1 MVGCCVLVV
10 TTPDVVDGALV
21 LLVVTIGVVNDGEP
35 VVGGVPMLGLVEDI
49 LPTVF
54 PVLGTAICFNGP
66 EIIGLPTA
74 VLVVDC
80 CGTLAVTDGGVPL
93 GALGG
98 VPVVAVAG
106 VPVVMD
112 DGVPMRVDGGVPV
125 GIFFGETMGVD
136 GGVPVGVD
144 GGVLVGVD
152 GCVPVKVGGGVAVEV
167 DGGVPVGMVG
177 GVPVGVDGGVP
188 VGVVIGVPVGI
199 VGVPV
204 EPVFVFFFEDGIE
217 EIVPP
222 NVLEPVLSIPA
233 LIGFLSS

>member
-10 TTPDVVDGALV
+10 TAPDVVDGALV

-35 VVGGVPMLGLVEDI
+35 VVGAVPMLGLVEDI

-74 VLVVDC
+74 VLVVNC

-125 GIFFGETMGVD
+125 GIVVGETMGVDGGAPMGVDDGVPLEVD

-144 GGVLVGVD
+144 G
-152 GCVPVKVGGGVAVEV
+152 A
-167 DGGVPVGMVG
+167 
-177 GVPVGVDGGVP
+177 VP
-188 VGVVIGVPVGI
+188 VGVVSGVPVGI

-204 EPVFVFFFEDGIE
+204 EPVFGFFFEDGIE
-217 EIVPP
+217 KIVAP

>member
-10 TTPDVVDGALV
+10 TAPDVVDGALV
-21 LLVVTIGVVNDGEP
+21 LLMVIIGVVNDGEP
-35 VVGGVPMLGLVEDI
+35 VVGAVPMLGLVEDI

-66 EIIGLPTA
+66 EIIGMPTA

-98 VPVVAVAG
+98 VPVV
-106 VPVVMD
+106 MD

-125 GIFFGETMGVD
+125 GIVVGETMGVD
-136 GGVPVGVD
+136 GGAPMGVD
-144 GGVLVGVD
+144 DGVPL
-152 GCVPVKVGGGVAVEV
+152 EV
-167 DGGVPVGMVG
+167 DG

-188 VGVVIGVPVGI
+188 VGVVSGVPVGI

-204 EPVFVFFFEDGIE
+204 EPVFGFFFEDGIE
-217 EIVPP
+217 KIVAP

-233 LIGFLSS
+233 LTGFLSS